1 MELRTLLLIL
11 VLACIPSVHGAGPVL
26 RYPLDERAVYTVR
39 IGTGAP
45 TTVMFPGPISA
56 LDAAGISGKTED
68 RPPVLLSHQE
78 GARFFSVRALHADST
93 GAANVVFR
101 DRVFAFA
108 FVASDT
114 PDRTVTFHEDTGIP
128 RGSAPERPGAERLL
142 ALLDLAK
149 NYAALAVQY
158 PALVQRIERI
168 TPGTATVQA
177 PVAVVIE
184 EILRFGDED
193 ALVLRVRLEN
203 RSKRVL
209 RYAPAELGVR
219 VSATC
224 LPVALTDAP
233 GLLPAGCSSLVSLVI
248 LAGSDGSRG
257 GLSLRNNFSLVFPA
271 VTPVE

>member
-11 VLACIPSVHGAGPVL
+11 VSVCLPSVRGAGPIL

-39 IGTGAP
+39 IGTGSP

-56 LDAAGISGKTED
+56 LDAAGISGKAED

-78 GARFFSVRALHADST
+78 GARFFSVRAVQADST

-114 PDRTVTFHEDTGIP
+114 PDRTVTFHEDTGFAQ
-128 RGSAPERPGAERLL
+128 RSAPERPGAERLL

-149 NYAALAVQY
+149 NHAALAAQY
-158 PALVQRIERI
+158 PALVQRIERT
-168 TPGTATVQA
+168 TPGTATVQG

-184 EILRFGDED
+184 EILRFEDED

-203 RSKRVL
+203 RGKVPL
-209 RYAPAELGVR
+209 RYAAAQLGVR
-219 VSATC
+219 VAATS

-233 GLLPAGCSSLVSLVI
+233 SLLPSGHSSLVSLVI
-248 LAGSDGSRG
+248 LANSGGHRG
-257 GLSLRNNFSLVFPA
+257 GLSLKNNFSLVLPA